1 MSMTLAQ
8 YTSYDGLG
16 LAELVRNT
24 EVSPAE
30 LENLAFRAMDVV
42 NERLN
47 AVVGRVDP
55 PARADQFD
63 RNAPFAGVPFVV
75 KDLWHGWG
83 GVICNEASR
92 LGEGIVAAEDNAMAA
107 RWRRAGLVVV
117 GRGNT
122 CELGLSGQTD
132 PVIYGAARNPWDLS
146 RSPGASSGGSA
157 AAVAAGIVPLAHGN
171 DGGGSIRM
179 PAGFCGLVGLKP
191 SRGRNP
197 LGPPTQGDGANAVIA
212 HHVLSRSVR
221 DTAAALDASSGPTG
235 GDFVPLSRPDR
246 PFLQEVRTAP
256 GKLRIALCTR
266 MLDSS
271 EAEDA
276 CVETA
281 QSAARLCEELG
292 HEVVEATPQISY
304 PDVIDVCM
312 DLYTLSV
319 VASIEAMAEATGR
332 VPGPDTLEAPA
343 LSTLEMGYAMRG
355 SLLAQRMRQL
365 VTMSQTMDAFMRDF
379 DVVLTPATSM
389 MAPAVGRFSAGNY
402 AAGDLSY
409 WAEEGECYTFLP
421 LFSVTGQPAMAL
433 PHVCTEEG
441 LPAGIQIAAAIGAEA
456 VLFRLAGQLEDAR
469 PWAERRP
476 PVHAAADA

>member
-92 LGEGIVAAEDNAMAA
+92 LGEGIVPAADNALAA

-146 RSPGASSGGSA
+146 CSPGASSGGSA
-157 AAVAAGIVPLAHGN
+157 AAVGGRDCAAGARQRRWGL
-171 DGGGSIRM
+171 DSD
-179 PAGFCGLVGLKP
+179 AG
-191 SRGRNP
+191 R
-197 LGPPTQGDGANAVIA
+197 I
-212 HHVLSRSVR
+212 
-221 DTAAALDASSGPTG
+221 
-235 GDFVPLSRPDR
+235 
-246 PFLQEVRTAP
+246 
-256 GKLRIALCTR
+256 LRIGWA
-266 MLDSS
+266 
-271 EAEDA
+271 EAIA
-276 CVETA
+276 GA
-281 QSAARLCEELG
+281 QSARPA
-292 HEVVEATPQISY
+292 
-304 PDVIDVCM
+304 D
-312 DLYTLSV
+312 
-319 VASIEAMAEATGR
+319 
-332 VPGPDTLEAPA
+332 PG
-343 LSTLEMGYAMRG
+343 
-355 SLLAQRMRQL
+355 
-365 VTMSQTMDAFMRDF
+365 
-379 DVVLTPATSM
+379 
-389 MAPAVGRFSAGNY
+389 
-402 AAGDLSY
+402 
-409 WAEEGECYTFLP
+409 
-421 LFSVTGQPAMAL
+421 
-433 PHVCTEEG
+433 
-441 LPAGIQIAAAIGAEA
+441 
-456 VLFRLAGQLEDAR
+456 
-469 PWAERRP
+469 
-476 PVHAAADA
+476 